1 MFDLSVTAIGNTLDV
16 KVTDHMGNVID
27 YPAIVDSTTPLLTGS
42 VGLATWGT
50 ENVYYMGHGG
60 VSGPLLIAIPEPMTM
75 GLLAIALF
83 GAAGVTRRRV
93 E

>member
-1 MFDLSVTAIGNTLDV
+1 
-16 KVTDHMGNVID
+16 
-27 YPAIVDSTTPLLTGS
+27 
-42 VGLATWGT
+42 
-50 ENVYYMGHGG
+50 MGHGG